1 MNKDNAAQY
10 LPLVQ
15 AVADGKVI
23 QHNPRVMVN
32 AEWIDLH
39 NPSFT
44 EPPEN
49 YRIKPEPRE
58 WWLVRSSASGSFAK
72 EFPNEQDARAYA
84 ETFGYAA
91 LVVVHVREVIE

>member
-1 MNKDNAAQY
+1 MNKDNAHLY

-15 AVADGKVI
+15 ALADGKVI
-23 QHNPRVMVN
+23 QVSAGFKSARV
-32 AEWIDLH
+32 WSDLE
-39 NPSFT
+39 NVEFT
-44 EPPEN
+44 ESPGR

>member
-1 MNKDNAAQY
+1 CSLMNKDNAAQY

-23 QHNPRVMVN
+23 QHNPHVMVN

-39 NPSFT
+39 NPAFT

-58 WWLVRSSASGSFAK
+58 FWIVVTPSGAIWSAYGA
-72 EFPNEQDARAYA
+72 ERDANACA
-84 ETFGYAA
+84 
-91 LVVVHVREVIE
+91 